1 MPGAVQA
8 ADGDI
13 TAPIPCPEA
22 LPMADAVDGM
32 EGIGFTVE
40 RGTTGEFCTRGYS
53 VMQGYWNDSARTAE
67 AIDAEGWMHT
77 GDLATIDKDGWCR
90 IVGRLKDML
99 ISGGENIYCAEV
111 EAAVKEYLATPKQ
124 STDAMF
130 DYLFANPPRYI
141 EAQKAIARRYAGTG
155 KPSH

>member
-1 MPGAVQA
+1 LLDTVRRYRSNEKAEEAWIVEPLVRTLTYLQSRDIHDEAREQA
-8 ADGDI
+8 MKSEY
-13 TAPIPCPEA
+13 T
-22 LPMADAVDGM
+22 
-32 EGIGFTVE
+32 
-40 RGTTGEFCTRGYS
+40 
-53 VMQGYWNDSARTAE
+53 
-67 AIDAEGWMHT
+67 
-77 GDLATIDKDGWCR
+77 
-90 IVGRLKDML
+90 
-99 ISGGENIYCAEV
+99 AEV